1 MMRPTMPRTAMMVET
16 VVVIMSILNIA
27 PYVAAIMK
35 SLALQEF
42 PILLLETVIATMNP
56 IILPAIMMAV
66 IAVDHVLSRNT
77 AQIVHA
83 MVLLEEKIH

>member
-1 MMRPTMPRTAMMVET
+1 MKPTMLKTTMMVEI

-27 PYVAAIMK
+27 LSVVAIMK
-35 SLALQEF
+35 SLALLEL

-66 IAVDHVLSRNT
+66 IAVDVLSRNT
-77 AQIVHA
+77 ALIVHA
-83 MVLLEEKIH
+83 MVLLEEKMH